1 MVVLLSYFVVE
12 YDGLAPTGLDNTTI
26 NILLTKGDGDL
37 DGSIIFFDNVVVIG
51 ERKCLD
57 NNDNAGLG
65 RCTSCNRHPYNIGSS
80 PHIAR

>member
-37 DGSIIFFDNVVVIG
+37 DGSINF
-51 ERKCLD
+51 LTM
-57 NNDNAGLG
+57 L
-65 RCTSCNRHPYNIGSS
+65 
-80 PHIAR
+80 

>member
-37 DGSIIFFDNVVVIG
+37 DGSINFLTMLRSLVKENVWIIMIMPDWGVVPAVIG
-51 ERKCLD
+51 VHTILVHHR
-57 NNDNAGLG
+57 
-65 RCTSCNRHPYNIGSS
+65 T
-80 PHIAR
+80 